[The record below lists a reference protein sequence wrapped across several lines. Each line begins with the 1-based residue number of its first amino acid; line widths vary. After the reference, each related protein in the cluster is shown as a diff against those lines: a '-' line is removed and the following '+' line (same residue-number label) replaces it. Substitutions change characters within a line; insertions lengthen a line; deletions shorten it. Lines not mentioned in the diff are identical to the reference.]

1 MSNIKNNIEE
11 IQKDIKD
18 YSIYPEKVKF
28 IAVTKYVDAE
38 VMNSILDC
46 GVKVFGEN
54 KAQVIKEKYEKYL
67 SEGRKD
73 IEWHF
78 IGNLQK
84 NKVKYI
90 APFVKLIHSVN
101 KLSLAQEIDKRAL
114 QNNRVIDVLLEINI
128 AGEESKEG
136 YELEELYKELPQLLE
151 LKNINII
158 GLMTMAPFVD
168 DEALVRGVFRRLRE
182 IKDEL
187 NKKTFNGKLTELSM
201 GMTNDYKIALEEGAT
216 IIRVGRKIY
225 QQYIVQGGI
234 IMNKNPLDKIKVLFG
249 LDNPDGAGTDS
260 DIDFEESGI
269 TDIEIVE
276 NKNEAEPVVQN
287 HILSKQKT
295 KQVSTLETEM
305 GGTSYQTI
313 FLDPKTYSDCKK
325 IVDYIRA
332 DKMVTLN
339 LEYLDEQTAVR
350 LMNFLSGAMTVKDAN
365 YLMISKKVYTV
376 VPKSMKVYY
385 EDKKIISP
393 KIFKGFGEER

>member
-1 MSNIKNNIEE
+1 
-11 IQKDIKD
+11 
-18 YSIYPEKVKF
+18 
-28 IAVTKYVDAE
+28 
-38 VMNSILDC
+38 MNSILDC

-168 DEALVRGVFRRLRE
+168 DETLVRGVFRRLRE

-187 NKKTFNGKLTELSM
+187 NKKTFNGK
-201 GMTNDYKIALEEGAT
+201 GKA
-216 IIRVGRKIY
+216 
-225 QQYIVQGGI
+225 
-234 IMNKNPLDKIKVLFG
+234 
-249 LDNPDGAGTDS
+249 GAGD
-260 DIDFEESGI
+260 ER
-269 TDIEIVE
+269 
-276 NKNEAEPVVQN
+276 
-287 HILSKQKT
+287 
-295 KQVSTLETEM
+295 VS
-305 GGTSYQTI
+305 
-313 FLDPKTYSDCKK
+313 
-325 IVDYIRA
+325 
-332 DKMVTLN
+332 
-339 LEYLDEQTAVR
+339 
-350 LMNFLSGAMTVKDAN
+350 
-365 YLMISKKVYTV
+365 
-376 VPKSMKVYY
+376 
-385 EDKKIISP
+385 
-393 KIFKGFGEER
+393 